1 LVFDVYLRGA
11 NKKETLVMSIQTKNP
26 YTNKV
31 IKTFDSLTEEQLEQK
46 ISTAHKAFDSWKT
59 TPISE
64 RATYVQKVSE
74 LMLERKHEL
83 AKIITL
89 EMGKLIEQSLAEI
102 EMCASVYAY
111 YAKNSEAFLEDK
123 EVADDDGI
131 AFIRYTPKGV
141 ILGIEPWNYPFNQVG
156 RLTAPNLMAGN
167 TVVIKHASN
176 VPQCAQMIEDLF
188 HEAGTPEGVF
198 TNLFLESKRIAKL
211 TEDPRIVAMS
221 LTGSEK
227 AGASLAENAGRNLKK
242 SILELGGSD
251 PFIVLDDADMDLV
264 LKEIMIGRFGNMGQA
279 CTSSKRIIIDDT
291 VADDFTERLQKELS
305 KLKAG
310 DPMDKDT
317 SIGPMSSQEA
327 ADHLL
332 EQVTDTV
339 KSGAKLLAGGKLM
352 DREGAFFE
360 PTIITDITPKMR
372 AYYEELFGPVAAIY
386 RVKNEEEAIK
396 LANDSTFGLGGSVFS
411 ADIDRA
417 IAVAS
422 RIDTGMVFINE
433 HAASKPDLPFGG
445 TKRSG
450 YGTELSP
457 SAVIEFVN
465 EKLIRIKNR

>member
-1 LVFDVYLRGA
+1 
-11 NKKETLVMSIQTKNP
+11 MSIQTKNP

-31 IKTFDSLTEEQLEQK
+31 VKTFKALTEAELEQK
-46 ISTAHKAFDSWKT
+46 IATAYTTYATWKT
-59 TPISE
+59 TSFSE
-64 RATYVQKVSE
+64 RAQYLQKVAN

-89 EMGKLIEQSLAEI
+89 EMGKGIAQSEGEI

-111 YAKNSEAFLEDK
+111 YAKNSDAFLKDK
-123 EVADDDGI
+123 EVKDDGGK
-131 AFIRYTPKGV
+131 AFIRYTPKGIV
-141 ILGIEPWNYPFNQVG
+141 LGVEPWNYPFNQVG

-167 TVVIKHASN
+167 VVVIKHASN

-188 HEAGTPEGVF
+188 LEAGLPLGVY

-211 TEDPRIVAMS
+211 AADHRIVGLS

-227 AGASLAENAGRNLKK
+227 AGASLAENAGKNVKK

-279 CTSSKRIIIDDT
+279 CTSSKRIIIDAT
-291 VADDFTERLQKELS
+291 LADAFTERLIHEL
-305 KLKAG
+305 KQLQAG
-310 DPMDKDT
+310 DPLDKST
-317 SIGPMSSQEA
+317 TIFPMSSQEA
-327 ADHLL
+327 ANYLL
-332 EQVTDTV
+332 EQVTATV
-339 KSGAKLLAGGKLM
+339 QAGATLLMGGKLM

-360 PTIITDITPKMR
+360 PTILTDITAEMR
-372 AYYEELFGPVAAIY
+372 AYHEELFGPVAAIY
-386 RVKNEEEAIK
+386 RVKNQEEAIQ

-411 ADIDRA
+411 KNIDRA
-417 IAVAS
+417 IAVATK
-422 RIDTGMVFINE
+422 IDTGMVFINE

-457 SAVIEFVN
+457 SAVTEFLN
-465 EKLIRIKNR
+465 EKLIRIKDWS

>member
-1 LVFDVYLRGA
+1 
-11 NKKETLVMSIQTKNP
+11 MSIQTTNP

-31 IKTFDSLTEEQLEQK
+31 VKSFHPINENELEQK
-46 ISTAHKAFDSWKT
+46 IAAAHNAFDTWKD
-59 TPISE
+59 TPIAE
-64 RATYVQKVSE
+64 RAKYLHKVSE

-89 EMGKLIEQSLAEI
+89 EMGKLIEQSEGEI

-111 YAKNSEAFLEDK
+111 FAENSEEFLKDK
-123 EVADDDGI
+123 EIADDEGK

-141 ILGIEPWNYPFNQVG
+141 ILGVEPWNYPFNQVG

-167 TVVIKHASN
+167 VVVIKHASN

-188 HEAGTPEGVF
+188 HEVGLPKGVF
-198 TNLFLESKRIAKL
+198 TNLFLESSRIAKL

-242 SILELGGSD
+242 SVLELGGSD
-251 PFIVLDDADMDLV
+251 AFIVLEDANMDLV
-264 LKEIMIGRFGNMGQA
+264 MKEIMIGRFGNMGQA
-279 CTSSKRIIIDDT
+279 CTSSKRIIIHESL
-291 VADDFTERLQKELS
+291 ADEFTEKLSDELF

-310 DPMDKDT
+310 DPMDKST
-317 SIGPMSSQEA
+317 SAGPMVSQEA
-327 ADHLL
+327 ADKLL

-339 KSGAKLLAGGKLM
+339 NAGAKLIVGGKLM
-352 DREGAFFE
+352 KREGAFFE
-360 PTIITDITPKMR
+360 PTIMTDVKSGMR
-372 AYYEELFGPVAAIY
+372 AYHEELFGPVAVIY
-386 RVKNEEEAIK
+386 RIKNQEEAIK

-411 ADIDRA
+411 EDIERA
-417 IAVAS
+417 IEVAS
-422 RIDTGMVFINE
+422 KIDTGMVFINE
-433 HAASKPDLPFGG
+433 HSASKPDLPFGG

-457 SAVIEFVN
+457 SAATEFMN

>member
-1 LVFDVYLRGA
+1 LDLA
-11 NKKETLVMSIQTKNP
+11 NEKINNTMSIQTTNP

-31 IKTFDSLTEEQLEQK
+31 VKTFDSLTEEELAHK
-46 ISTAHKAFDSWKT
+46 ISTAQKAYETWKT
-59 TPISE
+59 TPIAK
-64 RATYVQKVSE
+64 RAKYLQKVAD

-89 EMGKLIEQSLAEI
+89 EMGKLIAQSESEI

-111 YAKNSEAFLEDK
+111 YAQNSEVFLKDK
-123 EVADDDGI
+123 EVKDDGGK
-131 AFIRYTPKGV
+131 AFIRYTPIGI

-167 TVVIKHASN
+167 VVVIKHASN

-188 HEAGTPEGVF
+188 HEAGLPEGVY
-198 TNLFLESKRIAKL
+198 TNLFLESNRIAKL

-242 SILELGGSD
+242 SVLELGGSD
-251 PFIVLDDADMDLV
+251 AFIVLEDADMDLV
-264 LKEIMIGRFGNMGQA
+264 MKEIMIGRFGNMGQA
-279 CTSSKRIIIDDT
+279 CTSSKRIII
-291 VADDFTERLQKELS
+291 VESLADEFTEKLKTELS

-310 DPMDKDT
+310 DPMDKTT
-317 SIGPMSSQEA
+317 SAGPMVSQEA
-327 ADHLL
+327 ADKIL

-339 KSGAKLLAGGKLM
+339 NAGAKLLVGGKMM

-372 AYYEELFGPVAAIY
+372 AYHEELFGPVAAIY
-386 RVKNEEEAIK
+386 RVKNQEEAIK
-396 LANDSTFGLGGSVFS
+396 FANDSTFGLGGSVFS
-411 ADIDRA
+411 EDIDRA
-417 IAVAS
+417 IEVAS
-422 RIDTGMVFINE
+422 LMDTGMVFINE
-433 HAASKPDLPFGG
+433 HSASKPDLPFGG

-457 SAVIEFVN
+457 SAVTEFVN

>member
-1 LVFDVYLRGA
+1 
-11 NKKETLVMSIQTKNP
+11 MSIQTTNP

-31 IKTFDSLTEEQLEQK
+31 IKSFKPLNEDELEQK
-46 ISTAHKAFDSWKT
+46 ISEAHKAFDSWKT
-59 TPISE
+59 TPIAE
-64 RATYVQKVSE
+64 RAKYLLKVSE

-89 EMGKLIEQSLAEI
+89 EMGKGIEQSEGEI

-111 YAKNSEAFLEDK
+111 FANNSAEFLKDK
-123 EVADDDGI
+123 EVKDDGGK

-141 ILGIEPWNYPFNQVG
+141 ILGVEPWNYPFNQVG

-188 HEAGTPEGVF
+188 YEAGLPKGVY
-198 TNLFLESKRIAKL
+198 TNLFLESNRIAKL
-211 TEDPRIVAMS
+211 AADDRIVAMS

-227 AGASLAENAGRNLKK
+227 AGASLAENAGKNLKK

-251 PFIVLDDADMDLV
+251 AFIVLEDADMDLV
-264 LKEIMIGRFGNMGQA
+264 MKEIMIGRFGNMGQA
-279 CTSSKRIIIDDT
+279 CTSSKRIIIHESL
-291 VADDFTERLQKELS
+291 ADDFTEKLKSELS

-310 DPMDKDT
+310 DPMDKET
-317 SIGPMSSQEA
+317 TISPMVNQEA
-327 ADHLL
+327 AEHLL

-339 KSGAKLLAGGKLM
+339 NAGAKLIVGGNLM
-352 DREGAFFE
+352 KREGAFFE
-360 PTIITDITPKMR
+360 PTIMTDVKSGMR
-372 AYYEELFGPVAAIY
+372 AYHEELFGPVAVIY
-386 RVKNEEEAIK
+386 RVKNQEQAIK

-411 ADIDRA
+411 EDIERA
-417 IAVAS
+417 IEVAS
-422 RIDTGMVFINE
+422 LIDTGMVFINE
-433 HAASKPDLPFGG
+433 HSASKPDLPFGG

-457 SAVIEFVN
+457 SAVTEFVN

>member
-1 LVFDVYLRGA
+1 
-11 NKKETLVMSIQTKNP
+11 MSIQTTNP

-31 IKTFDSLTEEQLEQK
+31 VKSFHPLNEDELEQK
-46 ISTAHKAFDSWKT
+46 ITAAHKAFQTWKE
-59 TPISE
+59 TPVAE
-64 RATYVQKVSE
+64 RAKYIQKVSE

-89 EMGKLIEQSLAEI
+89 EMGKLIAQSEAEI

-111 YAKNSEAFLEDK
+111 YAKNSAEFLKDK
-123 EVADDDGI
+123 EVKDDGGK

-141 ILGIEPWNYPFNQVG
+141 ILGVEPWNYPFNQVG

-188 HEAGTPEGVF
+188 HEAGLPKGVY
-198 TNLFLESKRIAKL
+198 TNLFLESSRIAKL

-242 SILELGGSD
+242 SVLELGGSD
-251 PFIVLDDADMDLV
+251 AFIVLEDANMDLV
-264 LKEIMIGRFGNMGQA
+264 MKEIMIGRFGNMGQA
-279 CTSSKRIIIDDT
+279 CTSSKRIIIHESL
-291 VADDFTERLQKELS
+291 ADEFTEKLS
-305 KLKAG
+305 DALFKLKAG
-310 DPMDKDT
+310 DPMEKST
-317 SIGPMSSQEA
+317 SAGPMVSQEA
-327 ADHLL
+327 ADKLL

-339 KSGAKLLAGGKLM
+339 NSGAKLIVGGKLM
-352 DREGAFFE
+352 KREGAFFE
-360 PTIITDITPKMR
+360 PTIITNITSQMR
-372 AYYEELFGPVAAIY
+372 AYHEELFGPVAAIY
-386 RVKNEEEAIK
+386 RVKNQEEAIK

-411 ADIDRA
+411 EDIDRA
-417 IAVAS
+417 IEVAS
-422 RIDTGMVFINE
+422 KIDTGMVFINE
-433 HAASKPDLPFGG
+433 HSASKPDLPFGG

-457 SAVIEFVN
+457 SAATEFMN
-465 EKLIRIKNR
+465 EKLIRIKTR

>member
-1 LVFDVYLRGA
+1 
-11 NKKETLVMSIQTKNP
+11 MPIQSTNP

-31 IKTFDSLTEEQLEQK
+31 VKTFNSLTEDQLEQK
-46 ISTAHKAFDSWKT
+46 IATAHKAYDSWKK
-59 TPISE
+59 TPIAE
-64 RATYVQKVSE
+64 RAKYLHKVSE

-89 EMGKLIEQSLAEI
+89 EMGKLIAQSEAEI

-111 YAKNSEAFLEDK
+111 YAKNSEQFLKDK
-123 EVADDDGI
+123 KVKDDGGK

-141 ILGIEPWNYPFNQVG
+141 ILGVEPWNYPFNQVG

-167 TVVIKHASN
+167 TMVIKHASN

-188 HEAGTPEGVF
+188 HEAGLPKGVF
-198 TNLFLESKRIAKL
+198 TNLFLESNRIAKL
-211 TEDPRIVAMS
+211 AEDPRIVALS

-227 AGASLAENAGRNLKK
+227 AGASLAENAGKNLKK

-251 PFIVLDDADMDLV
+251 PFIVLDDANMDLV

-279 CTSSKRIIIDDT
+279 CTSSKRIIIDET
-291 VADDFTERLQKELS
+291 LADEFTERLKTELS

-310 DPMDKDT
+310 DPMEKST

-327 ADHLL
+327 ADKLA
-332 EQVTDTV
+332 EQVADTV
-339 KSGAKLLAGGKLM
+339 KAGAKLVVGGKLIE
-352 DREGAFFE
+352 REGAFYE

-372 AYYEELFGPVAAIY
+372 AYHEELFGPVAAIY
-386 RVKNEEEAIK
+386 PVKNQEEAIQ

-411 ADIDRA
+411 ENIERA

-422 RIDTGMVFINE
+422 LIDTGMVFINE
-433 HAASKPDLPFGG
+433 HSASKPHLPFGG

-457 SAVIEFVN
+457 SAVTEFVN

>member
-1 LVFDVYLRGA
+1 
-11 NKKETLVMSIQTKNP
+11 MSIQTTNP

-31 IKTFDSLTEEQLEQK
+31 VKSFKPLNEDELEHK
-46 ISTAHKAFDSWKT
+46 ISDAHKAFDTWKT
-59 TPISE
+59 TPIAE
-64 RATYVQKVSE
+64 RAKYLLKVSE
-74 LMLERKHEL
+74 LMLERKQEL

-89 EMGKLIEQSLAEI
+89 EMGKLIEQSESEI

-111 YAKNSEAFLEDK
+111 FANNSEAFLKDK
-123 EVADDDGI
+123 EVQDDGGK

-141 ILGIEPWNYPFNQVG
+141 ILGVEPWNYPFNQVG

-188 HEAGTPEGVF
+188 HEAGLPKGVY

-211 TEDPRIVAMS
+211 TADPRIVAMS

-227 AGASLAENAGRNLKK
+227 AGASLAENAGKNLKK

-251 PFIVLDDADMDLV
+251 AFIVLEDADMDLV
-264 LKEIMIGRFGNMGQA
+264 MKEIMIGRFGNMGQA
-279 CTSSKRIIIDDT
+279 CTSSKRIIIHESL
-291 VADDFTERLQKELS
+291 ADEFTEKLKKELS
-305 KLKAG
+305 ILKDG
-310 DPMDKDT
+310 DPMDKAT
-317 SIGPMSSQEA
+317 TISPMVSQEA
-327 ADHLL
+327 AEHLL

-339 KSGAKLLAGGKLM
+339 NAGAKLIVGGKLM
-352 DREGAFFE
+352 QREGAFFE
-360 PTIITDITPKMR
+360 PTIITDITSQMR
-372 AYYEELFGPVAAIY
+372 AYHEELFGPVAAIY
-386 RVKNEEEAIK
+386 RVKNQEEAIK

-411 ADIDRA
+411 EDIDRA
-417 IAVAS
+417 IEVAS
-422 RIDTGMVFINE
+422 LIDTGMVFINE
-433 HAASKPDLPFGG
+433 HSASKPDLPFGG

-457 SAVIEFVN
+457 SAVTEFVN